1 MARNKPHS
9 NELFILISSVLFYLI
24 GCAHLAPVQSMDRNS
39 EIKEALIKAWDGQ
52 KKQGVI
58 YNQKWET
65 FSEKTLPTQSACSD
79 NKAEKFEIYELEK
92 SSITST
98 ENTVTTALYCSS
110 EKRYWI
116 ERVGGDIAF
125 EYRYLGPFA
134 LDEK

>member
-1 MARNKPHS
+1 MVKIKQHS
-9 NELFILISSVLFYLI
+9 NGLFILILSTLFYLN
-24 GCAHLAPVQSMDRNS
+24 GCTHLTSAESREKNS
-39 EIKEALIKAWDGQ
+39 GIKEALIKAWDAQ

-79 NKAEKFEIYELEK
+79 SKAEKFEIYELEK
-92 SSITST
+92 SSVTST

-125 EYRYLGPFA
+125 EYRYLGPFD
-134 LDEK
+134 LSE